1 MGLTIISRIAGEMT
15 SGIFGKNRQGEA
27 FACKRCR
34 TTRGANAKADGS
46 ARRLRP
52 WARSFGVIIWRSDRS
67 EYLIVVTTA
76 IRTRA
81 IWRAVCSRHGFE
93 TGSHRAPRHRSP
105 GQTKV
110 TRPRAL
116 GGAGAKSVRCTI
128 AFVAP
133 KLYQLQT
140 LAASPSPMLTK
151 H

>member
-1 MGLTIISRIAGEMT
+1 MAR
-15 SGIFGKNRQGEA
+15 F
-27 FACKRCR
+27 
-34 TTRGANAKADGS
+34 AKANS
-46 ARRLRP
+46 SKKARILLAEALRRLTN
-52 WARSFGVIIWRSDRS
+52 GVIIWRSDRG

-81 IWRAVCSRHGFE
+81 IWHAVFSRRIE
-93 TGSHRAPRHRSP
+93 TVSGESA
-105 GQTKV
+105 T
-110 TRPRAL
+110 AL
-116 GGAGAKSVRCTI
+116 LSGRQKLCDYVFVGRVKSVRYTI

>member
-1 MGLTIISRIAGEMT
+1 MEKIDGTNSQANIGRE
-15 SGIFGKNRQGEA
+15 
-27 FACKRCR
+27 
-34 TTRGANAKADGS
+34 TRGANAAKAEAPS
-46 ARRLRP
+46 AKTLGAVLRRYYLEIRP
-52 WARSFGVIIWRSDRS
+52 GRISNCSNDRDTYPCHLACRLPGTDLKLARDRC
-67 EYLIVVTTA
+67 
-76 IRTRA
+76 RG
-81 IWRAVCSRHGFE
+81 AV
-93 TGSHRAPRHRSP
+93 A

-110 TRPRAL
+110 TRPRVL

>member
-1 MGLTIISRIAGEMT
+1 MMATASSPEQARGKIAQVNTRTRSVGT
-15 SGIFGKNRQGEA
+15 QGVNIVKEVVSSP
-27 FACKRCR
+27 
-34 TTRGANAKADGS
+34 AKTFNVG
-46 ARRLRP
+46 
-52 WARSFGVIIWRSDRS
+52 GVIIWRSDRG

-81 IWRAVCSRHGFE
+81 IWRAVFPRGFE
-93 TGSHRAPRHRSP
+93 TVSREASRRR
-105 GQTKV
+105 
-110 TRPRAL
+110 RPTDKSYATAL
-116 GGAGAKSVRCTI
+116 SEGPAKSVRYTI

>member
-1 MGLTIISRIAGEMT
+1 MEFHNSFTNCRRNDRDTREKSAGRIREQTCDSRCECQGGRKRPSAKTLGAVLRRYYLEIRPERISNCSNDRDTYPCHLACRLFPARIWNWLA
-15 SGIFGKNRQGEA
+15 SG
-27 FACKRCR
+27 
-34 TTRGANAKADGS
+34 
-46 ARRLRP
+46 
-52 WARSFGVIIWRSDRS
+52 
-67 EYLIVVTTA
+67 TA
-76 IRTRA
+76 
-81 IWRAVCSRHGFE
+81 
-93 TGSHRAPRHRSP
+93 APSP

-116 GGAGAKSVRCTI
+116 GGARAKSVRCTI